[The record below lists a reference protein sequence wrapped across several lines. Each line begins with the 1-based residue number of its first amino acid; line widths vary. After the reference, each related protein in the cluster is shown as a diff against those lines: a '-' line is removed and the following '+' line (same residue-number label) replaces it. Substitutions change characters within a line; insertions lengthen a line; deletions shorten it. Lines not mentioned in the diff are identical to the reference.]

1 MIIRIKSNK
10 KYNSKFKYVQRWYCY
25 VVEICQGRWLN
36 LRQRYLKEK
45 RKMKNM
51 PSGSEGTDAGLK
63 WILFEKMTFIDAVV
77 KPRK

>member
-1 MIIRIKSNK
+1 MPRKM
-10 KYNSKFKYVQRWYCY
+10 
-25 VVEICQGRWLN
+25 VEFASTL
-36 LRQRYLKEK
+36 LKREK
-45 RKMKNM
+45 KMKNM